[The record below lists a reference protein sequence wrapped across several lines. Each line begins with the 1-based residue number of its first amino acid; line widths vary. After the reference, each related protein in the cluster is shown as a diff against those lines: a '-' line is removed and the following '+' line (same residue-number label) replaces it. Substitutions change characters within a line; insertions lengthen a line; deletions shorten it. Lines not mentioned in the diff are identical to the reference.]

1 MHKKSIVNYKTLSI
15 LFYIL
20 LITTARARLLYA
32 DDLSHYSTSD
42 VLSKVMETY
51 SRVYSAS
58 GRITRTFEANE
69 IHQTIKGRFAVV
81 RPGRLYVEYIGE
93 DRQITVND
101 GETLRVYYPDQ
112 NRGLYQHTRE
122 MNPLESFL
130 LGPEPF
136 FGNILQLM
144 GDNFKIELADMV
156 SGNLIL
162 KAQPVT
168 PLQFN
173 FILVSIDPKTW
184 TIQAIEQFDTHNK
197 LVSQTRY
204 LEFKSAGDSLYFPTK
219 TKTSTVSGDNL
230 LTETLEL
237 SRVQINIDFD
247 DERFKN
253 PGNSD
258 TEWIVMNNKEQNPK
272 PE

>member
-1 MHKKSIVNYKTLSI
+1 MSNRSIINYKALSI
-15 LFYIL
+15 LLVSL
-20 LITTARARLLYA
+20 LINTACARFLYA
-32 DDLSHYSTSD
+32 DDLSHYNTNE
-42 VLSKVMETY
+42 VISKVMETY
-51 SRVYSAS
+51 SRVYSAG
-58 GRITRTFEANE
+58 GRITKTFEANG
-69 IHQTIKGRFAVV
+69 IRQNIKGRFAVV

-93 DRQITVND
+93 GRQVTVND
-101 GETLRVYYPDQ
+101 GETLRVYYPDE
-112 NRGLYQHTRE
+112 NRGLYQYTSK

-144 GDNFKIELADMV
+144 GDKFKIELADMV

-173 FILVSIDPKTW
+173 FILVAVDPKTW
-184 TIQAIEQFDTHNK
+184 TIQAVENFDRNNK

-204 LEFKSAGDSLYFPTK
+204 LEFKSDGDSLYFPSK
-219 TKTSTVSGDNL
+219 TRTSTVSGENL
-230 LTETLEL
+230 LIETLEL
-237 SRVQINIDFD
+237 SRVQINVDFD
-247 DERFKN
+247 DKRFNN

-258 TEWIVMNNKEQNPK
+258 TEWIVMNDKEQSTK